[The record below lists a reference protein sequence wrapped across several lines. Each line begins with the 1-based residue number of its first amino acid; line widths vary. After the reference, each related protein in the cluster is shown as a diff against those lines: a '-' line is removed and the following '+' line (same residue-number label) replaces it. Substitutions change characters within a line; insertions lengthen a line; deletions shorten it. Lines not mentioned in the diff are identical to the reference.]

1 MNLGLSNRK
10 IYLCITGKI
19 ILCGLFLHCYQAQAQ
34 KPDTF
39 TSPER
44 GFVSSK
50 PATNW
55 ENALVS
61 GNGKYGALVFGKP
74 LDETIVL
81 NHARLFM
88 PVNEPLFPVNTGAHL
103 EEIRKMIADG
113 QFKRA
118 TEYVVE
124 ISKKEGY
131 GEKRWT
137 DPFIPAFNIRIKM
150 VSTGEVKNYSRSVD
164 FSTGVASV
172 NWSDVKGD
180 FQRKLFVSRADD
192 AVVLSVS
199 GNKNGSVNCTLKLA
213 QQPPKGTGGWNPE
226 KMLRDGIK
234 EYKTGAE
241 STWLTY
247 RSSFKK
253 QWKGSLQGYEGIS
266 RIIVRGGKTIS
277 NSDSISVSGADEVLV
292 LTKIEMLN
300 DYNNSKIEI
309 IKKSLSQINP
319 DFRILLERH
328 AIIHGAIFNRS
339 RLDLGG
345 GSDRN
350 LTSEEL
356 ISKSRIGNLNPA
368 LLEKEYDAARYNILS
383 SSGELFPNLQ
393 GIWSGTYGPYWSGD
407 YTLNGNV
414 QCALSADL
422 SGNMAECLLP
432 FFKYME
438 DHIDEFRTNAKLLY
452 NCRGINV
459 PSRASNH
466 CLKNCF
472 EAERPMT
479 FWTAGAG
486 WVSQFFYEYY
496 LYTGDRDFLSK
507 RALPFMKEAA
517 LFYEDFLIKGPDGK
531 LLFSPSYSPENQPTN
546 SNSSAAIN
554 SAMDIGVARELL
566 NNCIAASKILGVGAN
581 DINRW
586 KLMLNKMPDY
596 LINDKGAVKEWST
609 PLLED
614 NDAHRHASHLYA
626 LFNGLP
632 EEIAGNPLL
641 VKAFDKTLENRM
653 EIRRREFMSPT
664 LRRLTALEK
673 AAIPNYTPAGDNGEI
688 IEGRPPGEMAFGIVQ
703 QGFAAASLH
712 KADVCGQILD
722 WLANCYWFP
731 NFVSTH
737 NPKAIFNTDISGGL
751 PALILRMLV
760 DAQPGWIEF
769 LPAWPQNMPSGKI
782 EGVALRGQIIV
793 KELSWNRNKIEA
805 VLFSGI
811 KQKVQLRT
819 LSEINTISGDKNV
832 KITNENGK
840 YYVDLPEKQ
849 DVSLNISQK

>member
-1 MNLGLSNRK
+1 MEK
-10 IYLCITGKI
+10 ILKVSAF
-19 ILCGLFLHCYQAQAQ
+19 LFFSCFCFQVFAQQA
-34 KPDTF
+34 KTSS
-39 TSPER
+39 SPER

-50 PATNW
+50 PATYW
-55 ENALVS
+55 EQALVS
-61 GNGKYGALVFGKP
+61 GNGKYGALVFGQP
-74 LDETIVL
+74 LNETIVL

-88 PVNEPLFPVNTGAHL
+88 PVNEPLIPVNTGAHL
-103 EEIRKMIADG
+103 TEIRRMITDG
-113 QFKRA
+113 QYKRA

-124 ISKKEGY
+124 ISKTEGY
-131 GEKRWT
+131 AEKRWT
-137 DPFIPAFNIRIKM
+137 DPFIPAFNIRAIMKPNGKI
-150 VSTGEVKNYSRSVD
+150 SDYYRSVD
-164 FSTGVASV
+164 FSSGVASV
-172 NWSDVKGD
+172 NWSDERGS

-192 AVVLSVS
+192 AVVLSITGKKGTVD
-199 GNKNGSVNCTLKLA
+199 CTLKLA
-213 QQPPKGTGGWNPE
+213 QQPAKGAGGWGPE
-226 KMLRDGIK
+226 KMLKDGING
-234 EYKTGAE
+234 YQTGAVGN
-241 STWLTY
+241 WLTF

-253 QWKGSLQGYEGIS
+253 QWKGSLQGYEGVS
-266 RIIVRGGKTIS
+266 RVVVRGGKTITKG
-277 NSDSISVSGADEVLV
+277 DSISVLGADEVLV
-292 LTKIEMLN
+292 FTKIELLD
-300 DYNNSKIEI
+300 DYENSKIEI
-309 IKKSLSQINP
+309 LKNLLSQIKP
-319 DFRILLERH
+319 DFKVLLERH
-328 AIIHGAIFNRS
+328 AKIHGAIFNRS

-345 GSDRN
+345 GADRN

-368 LLEKEYDAARYNILS
+368 LLEKEYDAARYNIIS

-407 YTLNGNV
+407 FTLNGNV
-414 QCALSADL
+414 QSAISANLSA
-422 SGNMAECLLP
+422 NMAECMLP
-432 FFKYME
+432 FFSYME
-438 DHIDEFRTNAKLLY
+438 DHLEEFRENAKMLY

-496 LYTGDRDFLSK
+496 LYTGDKDFLRK

-517 LFYEDFLIKGPDGK
+517 LFYEDFLIEDPEGK
-531 LLFSPSYSPENQPTN
+531 LLFSPSYSPENQPAN

-566 NNCIAASKILGVGAN
+566 NNCIAASEILGVGN
-581 DINRW
+581 EHVKRW
-586 KLMLNKMPDY
+586 KSMLKKMPDY

-632 EEIAGNPLL
+632 KEIAGNPTLI
-641 VKAFDKTLENRM
+641 KAFDKTLENRM

-664 LRRLTALEK
+664 LRGLTALEK
-673 AAIPNYTPAGDNGEI
+673 ATIPNYTPSEDNGEV

-712 KADVCGQILD
+712 KSDVCGQILD

-731 NFVSTH
+731 NFISTH

-760 DAQPGWIEF
+760 DSQPGWIE
-769 LPAWPQNMPSGKI
+769 LMPAWPKTMPAGKI
-782 EGVALRGQIIV
+782 EGVALRGQIII
-793 KELSWNRNKIEA
+793 KQLSWNGKKIDA
-805 VLFSGI
+805 IIFSGI
-811 KQKVQLRT
+811 QQKVQLKT
-819 LSEINTISGDKNV
+819 PSEIISISGEGKEQ
-832 KITNENGK
+832 IQIENGK
-840 YYVDLPEKQ
+840 YYLLLPGKQ
-849 DVSLNISQK
+849 DVSIQIVLK

>member
-1 MNLGLSNRK
+1 MTKTKKLIKTTIL
-10 IYLCITGKI
+10 LC
-19 ILCGLFLHCYQAQAQ
+19 FLIFGQQAFAQ
-34 KPDTF
+34 KTNSISF
-39 TSPER
+39 PER
-44 GFVSSK
+44 GFVSLK
-50 PATNW
+50 AATQW
-55 ENALVS
+55 ENALLT
-61 GNGKYGALVFGKP
+61 GNGKYGALVFGQP
-74 LDETIVL
+74 LNETIVL

-88 PVNEPLFPVNTGAHL
+88 PVNEPLIPVNTGAHL
-103 EEIRKMIADG
+103 TEIRRMITDG
-113 QFKRA
+113 KYKRA

-124 ISKKEGY
+124 ISKTEGY
-131 GEKRWT
+131 AEKRWT
-137 DPFIPAFNIRIKM
+137 DPFIPAFNIRAIMKPNGKI
-150 VSTGEVKNYSRSVD
+150 SDYYRSVD
-164 FSTGVASV
+164 FSSGVASV
-172 NWSDVKGD
+172 NWSDERGS

-192 AVVLSVS
+192 AVVLSITGKKGTVD
-199 GNKNGSVNCTLKLA
+199 CTLKLA
-213 QQPPKGTGGWNPE
+213 QQPAKGAGGWGPE
-226 KMLRDGIK
+226 KMLKDGING
-234 EYKTGAE
+234 YQTGAVGN
-241 STWLTY
+241 WLTF
-247 RSSFKK
+247 RSNFKK
-253 QWKGSLQGYEGIS
+253 QWKGSLQGYEGVS
-266 RIIVRGGKTIS
+266 RVVVRGGKTITKG
-277 NSDSISVSGADEVLV
+277 DSISVLGADEVLV
-292 LTKIEMLN
+292 FTKIELLD
-300 DYNNSKIEI
+300 DYENSKIEI
-309 IKKSLSQINP
+309 LKNSLSPIMP
-319 DFRILLERH
+319 DFKVLLERH
-328 AIIHGAIFNRS
+328 AKIHGAIFNRS

-356 ISKSRIGNLNPA
+356 ISKSRIGSLNPA

-407 YTLNGNV
+407 FTLNGNV
-414 QCALSADL
+414 QSAISANLSA
-422 SGNMAECLLP
+422 NMAECMLP
-432 FFKYME
+432 FFSYME
-438 DHIDEFRTNAKLLY
+438 DHLEEFRENAKMLY

-496 LYTGDRDFLSK
+496 LYTGDKDFLRK

-517 LFYEDFLIKGPDGK
+517 LFYEDFLIEGPDGR
-531 LLFSPSYSPENQPTN
+531 LLFSPSYSPENQPSN

-566 NNCIAASKILGVGAN
+566 NNCIAASEILGVGN
-581 DINRW
+581 EHVKRW
-586 KLMLNKMPDY
+586 KSMLKKMPDY

-632 EEIAGNPLL
+632 EEIAGNPTL

-664 LRRLTALEK
+664 LRGLTALEK
-673 AAIPNYTPAGDNGEI
+673 AAIPNYTPSGDNGEV

-712 KADVCGQILD
+712 KSDVCGQILD

-731 NFVSTH
+731 NFISTH

-760 DAQPGWIEF
+760 DSQPGWIE
-769 LPAWPQNMPSGKI
+769 LMPAWPKTMPAGNI
-782 EGVALRGQIIV
+782 EGAALRGQIIL
-793 KELSWNRNKIEA
+793 KKLSWNGKKIEA

-811 KQKVQLRT
+811 QQNVQLRT
-819 LSEINTISGDKNV
+819 TGRIDTISGNRKV
-832 KITNENGK
+832 KINLENGK
-840 YYVDLPEKQ
+840 YFLILPEKQ
-849 DVSLNISQK
+849 EVSIKIELK

>member
-1 MNLGLSNRK
+1 VSNIQK
-10 IYLCITGKI
+10 LIITTA
-19 ILCGLFLHCYQAQAQ
+19 CLFFVFFIQQTFAQQ
-34 KPDTF
+34 TKTISF
-39 TSPER
+39 PER
-44 GFVSSK
+44 GFVSLK
-50 PATNW
+50 AATHW
-55 ENALVS
+55 EQALVS
-61 GNGKYGALVFGKP
+61 GNGKYGALVFGQP
-74 LDETIVL
+74 INETIVL

-88 PVNEPLFPVNTGAHL
+88 PVNEPLTPVNTGAHL
-103 EEIRKMIADG
+103 AEIRRMIADG
-113 QFKRA
+113 QYKRA

-124 ISKKEGY
+124 LSKTEGY

-137 DPFIPAFNIRIKM
+137 DPYIPAFNIRVNMKPN
-150 VSTGEVKNYSRSVD
+150 GEVKDYSRSVD

-172 NWSDVKGD
+172 NWSDTKGD

-192 AVVLSVS
+192 AIVLLITA
-199 GNKNGSVNCTLKLA
+199 NKKGIVNCTLKLA
-213 QQPPKGTGGWNPE
+213 QQPAKGAGGWSPE

-241 STWLTY
+241 TTWLTY
-247 RSSFKK
+247 RSSFQK
-253 QWKGSLQGYEGIS
+253 QWKGSLKGYEGVS
-266 RIIVRGGKTIS
+266 RIVVHGGKTITKG
-277 NSDSISVSGADEVLV
+277 DSISVFGADEVLV
-292 LTKIEMLN
+292 FTKIELLS
-300 DYNNSKIEI
+300 DYSNSQIENL
-309 IKKSLSQINP
+309 KNELSQINP
-319 DFRILLERH
+319 DYKKLLERH
-328 AIIHGAIFNRS
+328 AKIHGAIFNRS
-339 RLDLGG
+339 CLDLGG

-356 ISKSRIGNLNPA
+356 IAKSRIGNLNPA

-393 GIWSGTYGPYWSGD
+393 GLWSGTYGPYWSGD
-407 YTLNGNV
+407 FTLNGNV
-414 QCALSADL
+414 QSAISADL
-422 SGNMAECLLP
+422 SSNMAECLLP

-438 DHIDEFRTNAKLLY
+438 DHLDEFRVNAKMLY

-486 WVSQFFYEYY
+486 WVSQFFYEYF
-496 LYTGDRDFLSK
+496 LYTGDKLFLSK

-517 LFYEDFLIKGPDGK
+517 LFYEDFLIEGTDGK
-531 LLFSPSYSPENQPTN
+531 LLFSPSYSPENQPSS

-566 NNCIAASKILGVGAN
+566 NNCISACQILGVGSEDA
-581 DINRW
+581 IRW
-586 KLMLNKMPDY
+586 KSMLKKMPVY
-596 LINDKGAVKEWST
+596 LINDQGAVKEWST
-609 PLLED
+609 PLLKD

-632 EEIAGNPLL
+632 AEIGSNPQL

-664 LRRLTALEK
+664 LRALTALEK
-673 AAIPNYTPAGDNGEI
+673 AAIPNYTPSGDNGEI

-731 NFVSTH
+731 NFISTH

-760 DAQPGWIEF
+760 DSQPGWIE
-769 LPAWPQNMPSGKI
+769 LMPAWPKSMPAGKI
-782 EGVALRGQIIV
+782 EGAALRGQIIL
-793 KELSWNRNKIEA
+793 KKLSWNGKKIEA

-811 KQKVQLRT
+811 QQNVELRT
-819 LSEINTISGDKNV
+819 AGEIDTISGNG
-832 KITNENGK
+832 KIKINLENGK
-840 YYVDLPEKQ
+840 YYLILPEKQ
-849 DVSLNISQK
+849 EVSIQIALK

>member
-1 MNLGLSNRK
+1 MTNDLKFILS
-10 IYLCITGKI
+10 ISW
-19 ILCGLFLHCYQAQAQ
+19 LFFQLFSQQAFAQ
-34 KPDTF
+34 HTKPISF
-39 TSPER
+39 PER

-50 PATNW
+50 PATQW
-55 ENALVS
+55 EHALVS
-61 GNGKYGALVFGKP
+61 GNGKYGALVFGQP

-88 PVNEPLFPVNTGAHL
+88 PVHEPLTPVNTGAHL
-103 EEIRKMIADG
+103 TEIRQMIANG
-113 QFKRA
+113 QYKRA

-124 ISKKEGY
+124 ISKTEGY

-137 DPFIPAFNIRIKM
+137 DPYIPAFNIRAIMKPL
-150 VSTGEVKNYSRSVD
+150 GEVKDYSRSVD

-172 NWSDVKGD
+172 NWSDTRGT
-180 FQRKLFVSRADD
+180 FHRRLFVSRADD
-192 AVVLSVS
+192 AIVLSIT
-199 GNKNGSVNCTLKLA
+199 GNKKGIVDCTLKLA
-213 QQPPKGTGGWNPE
+213 RQPAKGAGGWNPE
-226 KMLRDGIK
+226 KMLKDGIK

-241 STWLTY
+241 SEWLTY

-253 QWKGSLQGYEGIS
+253 QWKGSLQGYEGVS
-266 RIIVRGGKTIS
+266 RILVRGGKTVTEG
-277 NSDSISVSGADEVLV
+277 DSISVSGADEVLV
-292 LTKIEMLN
+292 FTKIELLN
-300 DYNNSKIEI
+300 DYNNSQIGNL
-309 IKKSLSQINP
+309 KKSLSRINS
-319 DFRILLERH
+319 DYKTLMERH
-328 AIIHGAIFNRS
+328 AKIHSAIFNRS

-356 ISKSRIGNLNPA
+356 IAKSRIGNLNPA

-407 YTLNGNV
+407 FTLNGNV
-414 QCALSADL
+414 QSAISANLSA
-422 SGNMAECLLP
+422 NMAECLLP
-432 FFKYME
+432 FFSYME
-438 DHIDEFRTNAKLLY
+438 DHLEEFRENAKMLY

-486 WVSQFFYEYY
+486 WVSQFFFDYY
-496 LYTGDRDFLSK
+496 LYTGDKEFLSS

-517 LFYEDFLIKGPDGK
+517 LFYEDFLIEGPDGK
-531 LLFSPSYSPENQPTN
+531 LLFSPSYSPENQPAN

-566 NNCIAASKILGVGAN
+566 NNCIAASQILGNVA
-581 DINRW
+581 DDVIRW
-586 KLMLNKMPDY
+586 KSMLKKMPEY
-596 LINDKGAVKEWST
+596 LINDQGAVKEWST
-609 PLLED
+609 PLLKD

-632 EEIAGNPLL
+632 AEIAGNPQLL
-641 VKAFDKTLENRM
+641 KAFGITLENRM

-664 LRRLTALEK
+664 LRKLTALEK
-673 AAIPNYTPAGDNGEI
+673 AAIPNYTPSGDNGEI

-722 WLANCYWFP
+722 WLANCYWYP
-731 NFVSTH
+731 NFISTH

-760 DAQPGWIEF
+760 DSQPGWIEF
-769 LPAWPQNMPSGKI
+769 LPAWPNSMPAGKI
-782 EGVALRGQIIV
+782 EGAALRGQIIL
-793 KELSWNRNKIEA
+793 KKLSWNGKKIEA

-811 KQKVQLRT
+811 QQNVQLRT
-819 LSEINTISGDKNV
+819 TGRIDTISGNRKV
-832 KITNENGK
+832 KINLENGK
-840 YYVDLPEKQ
+840 YFLILPEKQ
-849 DVSLNISQK
+849 EVSIKIELK